1 MSDEV
6 NSFVDELR
14 AEIQGIESYHNHKE
28 MMAWTAT
35 ALFLAGG
42 AAFVSTVPR
51 VAIEHQMAATMTIVV
66 GAIAIA
72 FFVYMQF
79 ERRWVASD
87 TSDGLRATLTKLCD
101 PSTNRAALDWTVST
115 DDPVPGLPK
124 FVAQEIASVAKQKRR
139 FRPGAHRDRRWWSE
153 AASYTIMLLTCL
165 NMLLVIWNPPA
176 AEEKKIDAMAAR
188 LSELTAALP
197 AMSTEF
203 RTHLTEIEA
212 RLQARMLE
220 IQKSHSLAL
229 QGTRDKAVRP

>member
-1 MSDEV
+1 
-6 NSFVDELR
+6 
-14 AEIQGIESYHNHKE
+14 
-28 MMAWTAT
+28 
-35 ALFLAGG
+35 
-42 AAFVSTVPR
+42 
-51 VAIEHQMAATMTIVV
+51 
-66 GAIAIA
+66 
-72 FFVYMQF
+72 
-79 ERRWVASD
+79 
-87 TSDGLRATLTKLCD
+87 
-101 PSTNRAALDWTVST
+101 
-115 DDPVPGLPK
+115 
-124 FVAQEIASVAKQKRR
+124 
-139 FRPGAHRDRRWWSE
+139 
-153 AASYTIMLLTCL
+153 MLLTCL